1 MEGLIDKRVLKFAPG
16 ARRWI
21 ALTFLSGLMGSTAN
35 IALLFLAGRII
46 VGIYDGRPLLS
57 MLDLFAGMLAAIGLR
72 AIAEASRDITSQRSA
87 AMVKRSIRE
96 RINQHLLDLG
106 PSFVEMRNTS
116 ALATTVLDG
125 VEALEAYVGLYVPY
139 MALCLVMPVLLFLGF
154 AIYVDLISALM
165 LLAFVPLVP
174 LSLLIFTNL
183 EEWKVGRRA
192 WETYRELSAYFAE
205 SLQGL
210 ATLKLFNQSERR
222 GQELHRRSRDLER
235 ALVQSLQLYFG
246 ASFVSEVVP
255 VLGYSLTMI
264 VSSFR
269 LSQGGLLMD
278 KLVMVLLLGSLFYE
292 HVSNLLLYH
301 HYSLQGRR
309 SANAI
314 FELLDQRPEVL
325 DSQAI
330 APSAIEP
337 EIRFEGVFF
346 SYHCDRPVLHNISFE
361 VKPGS
366 TVALVGATGTGKST
380 VIDLLFRFHDPQE
393 GRILLGGYDIRS
405 LPLNF
410 LRSQMALVAQEP
422 YLFYDTVENN
432 LRLGNP
438 GASHEEIVRAAEAA
452 NAHQFIVALPEGYQ
466 TVIGERGVLLS
477 GGERQRIAIARALLK
492 GAPVLLLDEP
502 TSSIDAE
509 NEEDIQKALGRLQ
522 SQRTVMIIAH
532 RLSTV
537 RKADCILVM
546 ERGRIAESGSHEE
559 LLANGGIYAHLVAAQ
574 SLDIPECGDD
584 ENALSMEAGSSL
596 LAMAGGEL

>member
-46 VGIYDGRPLLS
+46 VGIYDGRTLLS
-57 MLDLFAGMLAAIGLR
+57 MLDIFAGMLAAIGLR

-87 AMVKRSIRE
+87 AMVKRRIRE

-210 ATLKLFNQSERR
+210 ATLKLFSQSERR
-222 GQELHRRSRDLER
+222 AQELHRRSRDLER

-269 LSQGGLLMD
+269 LSQGSLLMD

-522 SQRTVMIIAH
+522 AQRTVMIIAH

-546 ERGRIAESGSHEE
+546 ERGRIAESGRHEE
-559 LLANGGIYAHLVAAQ
+559 LLAKGGIYAHLVAAQ

-584 ENALSMEAGSSL
+584 GNALSMEAGSSL

>member
-269 LSQGGLLMD
+269 LSQGSLLMD

-559 LLANGGIYAHLVAAQ
+559 LLAKGGIYAHLVAAQ

>member
-46 VGIYDGRPLLS
+46 VGIYDGRTLLS
-57 MLDLFAGMLAAIGLR
+57 MLDLFSGMLAAIGLR
-72 AIAEASRDITSQRSA
+72 AIAEASRDITAQRSA
-87 AMVKRSIRE
+87 AMVKSSVRK

-165 LLAFVPLVP
+165 LMAFVPLVP

>member
-1 MEGLIDKRVLKFAPG
+1 MEGLIDKRILKFAPG

-21 ALTFLSGLMGSTAN
+21 ALTFLSGLMGSIAN

-46 VGIYDGRPLLS
+46 VGIYDGRALLS
-57 MLDLFAGMLAAIGLR
+57 MLDLFSGMLAAIGLR
-72 AIAEASRDITSQRSA
+72 ATAEASRDITAQRSA
-87 AMVKRSIRE
+87 AMVKSSVRK

-106 PSFVEMRNTS
+106 PSFVEI
-116 ALATTVLDG
+116 
-125 VEALEAYVGLYVPY
+125 
-139 MALCLVMPVLLFLGF
+139 VLLFLGF

-165 LLAFVPLVP
+165 LMAFVPLVP

-210 ATLKLFNQSERR
+210 TTLKLFSQAERR
-222 GQELHRRSRDLER
+222 GQELHRRSRNLEK

-269 LSQGGLLMD
+269 LSQGSLSMD

-292 HVSNLLLYH
+292 HVSHLLLYH
-301 HYSLQGRR
+301 HYSLLGKRT
-309 SANAI
+309 ANAI
-314 FELLDQRPEVL
+314 FELLDQMPEVR
-325 DSQAI
+325 DGQDT

-337 EIRFEGVFF
+337 EIRFEGVHFA
-346 SYHCDRPVLHNISFE
+346 YHGDRPVLHNISFE

-393 GRILLGGYDIRS
+393 GRVLLGGHDIRS

-410 LRSQMALVAQEP
+410 LRSQMALVAQES
-422 YLFYDTVENN
+422 YL
-432 LRLGNP
+432 
-438 GASHEEIVRAAEAA
+438 
-452 NAHQFIVALPEGYQ
+452 
-466 TVIGERGVLLS
+466 ERGVLLS

-492 GAPVLLLDEP
+492 GAPILLLDEP

-522 SQRTVMIIAH
+522 AQRTVMIIAH

-546 ERGRIAESGSHEE
+546 EMGRIAESGGHEE
-559 LLANGGIYAHLVAAQ
+559 LLAKGGIYAHLVAAQ
-574 SLDIPECGDD
+574 SLDMPECRDD
-584 ENALSMEAGSSL
+584 ENALPMKVGSH
-596 LAMAGGEL
+596 LAAVAGGGP

>member
-1 MEGLIDKRVLKFAPG
+1 MEGLIDKRILKFAPG

-21 ALTFLSGLMGSTAN
+21 ALTFLSGLMGSIAN

-46 VGIYDGRPLLS
+46 VGIYDGRALLS
-57 MLDLFAGMLAAIGLR
+57 MLDLFSGMLAAIGLR
-72 AIAEASRDITSQRSA
+72 AIAEASRDITAQRSA
-87 AMVKRSIRE
+87 AMVKSCVRK

-165 LLAFVPLVP
+165 LMAFVPLVP

-210 ATLKLFNQSERR
+210 TTLKLFSQAERR
-222 GQELHRRSRDLER
+222 GQELHRRSRNLEK

-269 LSQGGLLMD
+269 LSQGSLSMD

-292 HVSNLLLYH
+292 HVSHLLLYH
-301 HYSLQGRR
+301 HYSLLGKRT
-309 SANAI
+309 ANAI
-314 FELLDQRPEVL
+314 FELLDQMPEVR
-325 DSQAI
+325 DGQDT

-337 EIRFEGVFF
+337 EIRFEGVRF
-346 SYHCDRPVLHNISFE
+346 SYHGDRPVLHNISFE

-393 GRILLGGYDIRS
+393 GRVLLGGHDIRS

-410 LRSQMALVAQEP
+410 LRSQMALVAQES

-438 GASHEEIVRAAEAA
+438 KASHEELVWAAKAA
-452 NAHQFIVALPEGYQ
+452 NAHEFIAALPEGYQ
-466 TVIGERGVLLS
+466 TIIGERGVLLS

-492 GAPVLLLDEP
+492 GAPILLLDEP

-522 SQRTVMIIAH
+522 AQRTVMIIAH

-546 ERGRIAESGSHEE
+546 EMGRIAESGGHEE
-559 LLANGGIYAHLVAAQ
+559 LLAKGGIYAHLVAAQ
-574 SLDIPECGDD
+574 SLDMPDCRYD
-584 ENALSMEAGSSL
+584 ENALSMKIGNSL
-596 LAMAGGEL
+596 AAVAGGQP

>member
-269 LSQGGLLMD
+269 LSQGSLLMD

-309 SANAI
+309 TANAI
-314 FELLDQRPEVL
+314 FELLDQRPVVL

-574 SLDIPECGDD
+574 SLDMPECGDD
-584 ENALSMEAGSSL
+584 RNALSMEAGSSL

>member
-1 MEGLIDKRVLKFAPG
+1 

-21 ALTFLSGLMGSTAN
+21 ALTFLSGLMGSMAN

-46 VGIYDGRPLLS
+46 VGIYDGRTLLS
-57 MLDLFAGMLAAIGLR
+57 MLDIFAGMLAAIGLR

-87 AMVKRSIRE
+87 AMVKRRIRE

-210 ATLKLFNQSERR
+210 ATLKLFSQSERR
-222 GQELHRRSRDLER
+222 AQELHRRSRDLER

-269 LSQGGLLMD
+269 LSQGSLLMD

-309 SANAI
+309 TANAI

-546 ERGRIAESGSHEE
+546 ERGRIAESGRHEE
-559 LLANGGIYAHLVAAQ
+559 LLAKGGIYAHLVAAQ

-584 ENALSMEAGSSL
+584 GNALSMEAGSSL

>member
-46 VGIYDGRPLLS
+46 VGIYDGRTLLS

>member
-21 ALTFLSGLMGSTAN
+21 ALTFLSGLMGSMAN

-46 VGIYDGRPLLS
+46 VGIYDGRTLLS
-57 MLDLFAGMLAAIGLR
+57 MLDIFAGMLAAIGLR

-269 LSQGGLLMD
+269 LSQGSLLMD

-522 SQRTVMIIAH
+522 AQRTVMIIAH

-584 ENALSMEAGSSL
+584 GNALPMEAGSSL
-596 LAMAGGEL
+596 LAMAGGEP

>member
-46 VGIYDGRPLLS
+46 VGIYDGRTLLS
-57 MLDLFAGMLAAIGLR
+57 MLDIFAGMLAAIGLR

-210 ATLKLFNQSERR
+210 ATLKLFSQSERR
-222 GQELHRRSRDLER
+222 AQELHRRSRDLER

-269 LSQGGLLMD
+269 LSQGSLLMD

-309 SANAI
+309 TANAI

-522 SQRTVMIIAH
+522 AQRTVMIIAH

-546 ERGRIAESGSHEE
+546 ERGRIAESGRHEE
-559 LLANGGIYAHLVAAQ
+559 LLAKGGIYAHLVAAQ

-584 ENALSMEAGSSL
+584 GNALPMEAGSSL
-596 LAMAGGEL
+596 LAMAGGEP

>member
-1 MEGLIDKRVLKFAPG
+1 
-16 ARRWI
+16 
-21 ALTFLSGLMGSTAN
+21 
-35 IALLFLAGRII
+35 
-46 VGIYDGRPLLS
+46 
-57 MLDLFAGMLAAIGLR
+57 
-72 AIAEASRDITSQRSA
+72 
-87 AMVKRSIRE
+87 
-96 RINQHLLDLG
+96 
-106 PSFVEMRNTS
+106 
-116 ALATTVLDG
+116 
-125 VEALEAYVGLYVPY
+125 
-139 MALCLVMPVLLFLGF
+139 
-154 AIYVDLISALM
+154 
-165 LLAFVPLVP
+165 
-174 LSLLIFTNL
+174 
-183 EEWKVGRRA
+183 
-192 WETYRELSAYFAE
+192 
-205 SLQGL
+205 
-210 ATLKLFNQSERR
+210 
-222 GQELHRRSRDLER
+222 
-235 ALVQSLQLYFG
+235 
-246 ASFVSEVVP
+246 
-255 VLGYSLTMI
+255 MI

-269 LSQGGLLMD
+269 LSQGSLLMD

-309 SANAI
+309 TANAI
-314 FELLDQRPEVL
+314 FELLDQRPVVL

-559 LLANGGIYAHLVAAQ
+559 LLAKGGIYAHLVAAQ
-574 SLDIPECGDD
+574 SLDMPECGDD
-584 ENALSMEAGSSL
+584 RNALSMEAGSSL

>member
-21 ALTFLSGLMGSTAN
+21 ALTFLSGLMGSMAN

-46 VGIYDGRPLLS
+46 VGIYDGRTLLS
-57 MLDLFAGMLAAIGLR
+57 MLDIFAGMLAAIGLR

-210 ATLKLFNQSERR
+210 ATLKLFSQSERR
-222 GQELHRRSRDLER
+222 AQELHRRSRDLER

-269 LSQGGLLMD
+269 LSQGSLLMD

-309 SANAI
+309 TANAI

-452 NAHQFIVALPEGYQ
+452 NAHQFIVTLPEGYQ

-522 SQRTVMIIAH
+522 AQRTVMIIAH

-584 ENALSMEAGSSL
+584 GNALPMEAGSSL
-596 LAMAGGEL
+596 LAMAGGEP

>member
-1 MEGLIDKRVLKFAPG
+1 MEGLIDKRILKFAPG

-21 ALTFLSGLMGSTAN
+21 ALTFLSGLMGSIAN

-46 VGIYDGRPLLS
+46 VGIYDGRTLLS
-57 MLDLFAGMLAAIGLR
+57 MLDLFSGMLAAIGLR
-72 AIAEASRDITSQRSA
+72 AIAEASRDITAQRSA
-87 AMVKRSIRE
+87 AMVKSSVRK

-165 LLAFVPLVP
+165 LMAFVPLVP

-210 ATLKLFNQSERR
+210 TTLKLFSQTERR
-222 GQELHRRSRDLER
+222 GQELHRRSRNLEK

-269 LSQGGLLMD
+269 LSQGSLSMD

-292 HVSNLLLYH
+292 HVSHLLLYH
-301 HYSLQGRR
+301 HYSLLGKRT
-309 SANAI
+309 ANAI
-314 FELLDQRPEVL
+314 FELLDQMPEVR
-325 DSQAI
+325 DGQDT

-337 EIRFEGVFF
+337 EIRFEGVRF
-346 SYHCDRPVLHNISFE
+346 SYHGDRPVLHNISFE

-393 GRILLGGYDIRS
+393 GRVLLGGHDIRS

-410 LRSQMALVAQEP
+410 LRSQMALVAQES

-432 LRLGNP
+432 LRLGKP
-438 GASHEEIVRAAEAA
+438 KASHEELVWAAKAA
-452 NAHQFIVALPEGYQ
+452 NAHEFIAALPEGYQ
-466 TVIGERGVLLS
+466 TIIGERGVLLS

-492 GAPVLLLDEP
+492 GAPILLLDEP

-522 SQRTVMIIAH
+522 AQRTVMIIAH

-546 ERGRIAESGSHEE
+546 EKGRIAESGSHEE
-559 LLANGGIYAHLVAAQ
+559 LLAKGGIYAHLVAAQ
-574 SLDIPECGDD
+574 SLDMPDCRDD
-584 ENALSMEAGSSL
+584 ENALSMKIGNSL
-596 LAMAGGEL
+596 AAVAGGQP

>member
-46 VGIYDGRPLLS
+46 VGIYDGRNLLS

-269 LSQGGLLMD
+269 LSQGSLLMD

-309 SANAI
+309 TANAI
-314 FELLDQRPEVL
+314 FELLDQRPVVL

-559 LLANGGIYAHLVAAQ
+559 LLAKGGIYAHLVAAQ

>member
-46 VGIYDGRPLLS
+46 VGIYDGRTLLS
-57 MLDLFAGMLAAIGLR
+57 MLDIFAGMLAAIGLR

-87 AMVKRSIRE
+87 AMVKRRIRE

-269 LSQGGLLMD
+269 LSQGSLLMD

-546 ERGRIAESGSHEE
+546 ERGRIAESGRHEE
-559 LLANGGIYAHLVAAQ
+559 LLAKGGIYAHLVAAQ

-584 ENALSMEAGSSL
+584 GNALSMEAGSSL

>member
-46 VGIYDGRPLLS
+46 VGIYDGRNLLS

-222 GQELHRRSRDLER
+222 GKSFIEGPGTWRGHWCR
-235 ALVQSLQLYFG
+235 ACSSTSG
-246 ASFVSEVVP
+246 PASSP
-255 VLGYSLTMI
+255 
-264 VSSFR
+264 R
-269 LSQGGLLMD
+269 WSQ
-278 KLVMVLLLGSLFYE
+278 FW
-292 HVSNLLLYH
+292 
-301 HYSLQGRR
+301 
-309 SANAI
+309 
-314 FELLDQRPEVL
+314 
-325 DSQAI
+325 
-330 APSAIEP
+330 
-337 EIRFEGVFF
+337 
-346 SYHCDRPVLHNISFE
+346 
-361 VKPGS
+361 
-366 TVALVGATGTGKST
+366 AT
-380 VIDLLFRFHDPQE
+380 P
-393 GRILLGGYDIRS
+393 
-405 LPLNF
+405 
-410 LRSQMALVAQEP
+410 
-422 YLFYDTVENN
+422 
-432 LRLGNP
+432 
-438 GASHEEIVRAAEAA
+438 
-452 NAHQFIVALPEGYQ
+452 
-466 TVIGERGVLLS
+466 
-477 GGERQRIAIARALLK
+477 
-492 GAPVLLLDEP
+492 
-502 TSSIDAE
+502 
-509 NEEDIQKALGRLQ
+509 
-522 SQRTVMIIAH
+522 
-532 RLSTV
+532 
-537 RKADCILVM
+537 
-546 ERGRIAESGSHEE
+546 
-559 LLANGGIYAHLVAAQ
+559 
-574 SLDIPECGDD
+574 
-584 ENALSMEAGSSL
+584 
-596 LAMAGGEL
+596 

>member
-1 MEGLIDKRVLKFAPG
+1 MEGLIDKRILKFAPG

-21 ALTFLSGLMGSTAN
+21 ALTFLSGLMGSIAN

-46 VGIYDGRPLLS
+46 VGIYDGRTLLS
-57 MLDLFAGMLAAIGLR
+57 MLDLFSGMLAAIGLR
-72 AIAEASRDITSQRSA
+72 AIAEASRDITAQRSA
-87 AMVKRSIRE
+87 AMVKSSVRK

-165 LLAFVPLVP
+165 LMAFVPLVP

-210 ATLKLFNQSERR
+210 TTLKLFSQTERR
-222 GQELHRRSRDLER
+222 GQELHRRSRNLEK

-269 LSQGGLLMD
+269 LSQGSLSMD

-292 HVSNLLLYH
+292 HVSHLLLYH
-301 HYSLQGRR
+301 HYSLLGKRT
-309 SANAI
+309 ANAI
-314 FELLDQRPEVL
+314 FELLDQMPEVR
-325 DSQAI
+325 DGQDT

-337 EIRFEGVFF
+337 EIRFEGVRF
-346 SYHCDRPVLHNISFE
+346 SYHGDRPVLHNISFE

-393 GRILLGGYDIRS
+393 GRVLLGGHDIRS

-410 LRSQMALVAQEP
+410 LRSQMALVAQES

-432 LRLGNP
+432 LRLGKP
-438 GASHEEIVRAAEAA
+438 KASHEELVWAAKAA
-452 NAHQFIVALPEGYQ
+452 NAHEFIAALPEGYQ
-466 TVIGERGVLLS
+466 TIIGERGVLLS

-492 GAPVLLLDEP
+492 GAPILLLDEP

-509 NEEDIQKALGRLQ
+509 NEEAIQKALGRLQ
-522 SQRTVMIIAH
+522 AQRTVMIIAH

-546 ERGRIAESGSHEE
+546 EKGRIAESGSHEE
-559 LLANGGIYAHLVAAQ
+559 LLAKGGIYAHLVAAQ
-574 SLDIPECGDD
+574 SLDIPDCRDD
-584 ENALSMEAGSSL
+584 ENAFPMKVGSNL
-596 LAMAGGEL
+596 VAVAGGQP

>member
-1 MEGLIDKRVLKFAPG
+1 MEGLIDKRILKFAPG
-16 ARRWI
+16 ARRWV
-21 ALTFLSGLMGSTAN
+21 ALTFLSGLIGSMAN

-46 VGIYDGRPLLS
+46 VGIYDGRTLLS
-57 MLDLFAGMLAAIGLR
+57 MLDLFSGMLAAIGLR

-87 AMVKRSIRE
+87 AMVKRSIRK

-210 ATLKLFNQSERR
+210 ATLKLFSQSERR

-269 LSQGGLLMD
+269 LSQGSLLMD

-309 SANAI
+309 TANAI

-337 EIRFEGVFF
+337 EIRFEGVCF

-452 NAHQFIVALPEGYQ
+452 NAHQFIVTLPEGYQ
-466 TVIGERGVLLS
+466 TIIGERGVLLS

-522 SQRTVMIIAH
+522 AQRTVMIIAH

-559 LLANGGIYAHLVAAQ
+559 LLANGGIYAQLVAAQ
-574 SLDIPECGDD
+574 SLDMPECRDD
-584 ENALSMEAGSSL
+584 GNALPMEAGSSL
-596 LAMAGGEL
+596 LAVAGGEP

>member
-46 VGIYDGRPLLS
+46 VGIYDGRNLLS

-269 LSQGGLLMD
+269 LSQGSLLMD

-309 SANAI
+309 TANAI
-314 FELLDQRPEVL
+314 FELLDQRPVVL

-559 LLANGGIYAHLVAAQ
+559 LLAKGGIYAHLVAAQ
-574 SLDIPECGDD
+574 SLDMPECGDD
-584 ENALSMEAGSSL
+584 RNALSMEAGSSL

>member
-46 VGIYDGRPLLS
+46 VGIYDGRNLLS

-559 LLANGGIYAHLVAAQ
+559 LLAKGGIYAHLVAAQ
-574 SLDIPECGDD
+574 SLDMPECGDD
-584 ENALSMEAGSSL
+584 RNALSMEAGSSL

>member
-1 MEGLIDKRVLKFAPG
+1 MEGLIDKRILKFAPG

-21 ALTFLSGLMGSTAN
+21 ALTFLSGLMGSIAN

-46 VGIYDGRPLLS
+46 VGIYDGRALLS
-57 MLDLFAGMLAAIGLR
+57 MLDLFSGMLAAIGLR
-72 AIAEASRDITSQRSA
+72 AIAEASRDITAQRSA
-87 AMVKRSIRE
+87 AMVKSSVRK

-165 LLAFVPLVP
+165 LMAFVPLVP

-210 ATLKLFNQSERR
+210 TTLKLFSQAERR
-222 GQELHRRSRDLER
+222 GQELHGRSRNLEK

-269 LSQGGLLMD
+269 LSQGSLSMD

-292 HVSNLLLYH
+292 HVSHLLLYH
-301 HYSLQGRR
+301 HYSLLGKRT
-309 SANAI
+309 ANAI
-314 FELLDQRPEVL
+314 FELLDQMPEVR
-325 DSQAI
+325 DGQDT

-337 EIRFEGVFF
+337 EIRFEGVHFA
-346 SYHCDRPVLHNISFE
+346 YHGDRPVLHNISFE

-393 GRILLGGYDIRS
+393 GRVLLGGHDIRS

-410 LRSQMALVAQEP
+410 LRSQMALVAQES

-432 LRLGNP
+432 LRLGKP
-438 GASHEEIVRAAEAA
+438 KASHEELVWAAKAA
-452 NAHQFIVALPEGYQ
+452 NAHEFIAALPEGYQ
-466 TVIGERGVLLS
+466 TIIGERGVLLS

-492 GAPVLLLDEP
+492 GAPILLLDEP

-522 SQRTVMIIAH
+522 AQRTVMIIAH

-546 ERGRIAESGSHEE
+546 EMGRIAESGGHEE
-559 LLANGGIYAHLVAAQ
+559 LLAKGGIYAHLVAAQ
-574 SLDIPECGDD
+574 SLDMPECRDD
-584 ENALSMEAGSSL
+584 ENAFPMKVGSNL
-596 LAMAGGEL
+596 VAVAGGQP

>member
-269 LSQGGLLMD
+269 LSQGSLLMD

-309 SANAI
+309 TANAI
-314 FELLDQRPEVL
+314 FELLDQRPVVL